1 MPSKEKP
8 QPPKSI
14 TAPPTFQ
21 DAEQR
26 TWQIKLTGEL
36 IDSVLATTQID
47 LVPDDQD
54 YGPVITL
61 ITSHRKLGA
70 VLWECVKKQA
80 ESDSIDKAAF
90 TAALDGPAY
99 AKGWEAL
106 VDAIH
111 FFIQNLS
118 PKRAESFEAMVEAT
132 MKVVEA
138 EAQTQI
144 EIILSQS
151 TDEALKDAAT
161 KIKEQMQTELVKEF
175 ANCAASSPGSSA
187 STRGRSR

>member
-1 MPSKEKP
+1 MQAQTK
-8 QPPKSI
+8 
-14 TAPPTFQ
+14 
-21 DAEQR
+21 
-26 TWQIKLTGEL
+26 
-36 IDSVLATTQID
+36 ID

-54 YGPVITL
+54 YAPVITL
-61 ITSHRKLGA
+61 ITSHRKLSA

-80 ESDSIDKAAF
+80 EPDIDRAAF
-90 TAALDGPAY
+90 LSEMDGATF

-111 FFIQNLS
+111 FFIHSLN
-118 PKRAESFEAMVEAT
+118 PKRAESFMAMVEAT

-144 EIILSQS
+144 EVIQSRS
-151 TDEALKDAAT
+151 TDEALKDAV
-161 KIKEQMQTELVKEF
+161 KGIKERMEKDLAKGF
-175 ANCAASSPGSSA
+175 ANCAANSGGLSG